1 MRRPTRAIALVAL
14 AFAIWPAIATAQP
27 GRVVWSRG
35 GADGSSSIWTTSP
48 TGTGAQRLIR
58 NGAAPILSPD
68 GASIAFVRGAV
79 GSERLYV
86 HRIGGG
92 TRLVRAGA
100 AGSTLAQWTPDSS
113 RLVWVSHAGRL
124 VVVDVATRRFR
135 RLVGDVISAASV
147 EPGGATA
154 LVTRKTGVHRGG
166 YPLRDIFRVD
176 LASGVSTRLT
186 KDGLSLDGV
195 AGPSRIAFS
204 RVLKDY
210 PDGPSTAVWTM
221 DLDGANRR
229 PLVKVGAGKFG
240 GVIPWRWSTS
250 GARLLGVRPSFVSSA
265 PVAIDP
271 ATGQTRN
278 LRRGSTGYDLTLDF
292 DAAGNEVL
300 ALLRSADTR
309 NGRLVALSYST
320 GRIVRVYAAKASGA
334 TWARGTA
341 PAG

>member
-1 MRRPTRAIALVAL
+1 VTRVAALVAL
-14 AFAIWPAIATAQP
+14 VLAVWPAFATAQP
-27 GRVVWSRG
+27 SRVVWAHAA
-35 GADGSSSIWTTSP
+35 ADGTSAIWTTSA

-58 NGAAPILSPD
+58 NGNAPILAPD
-68 GASIAFVRGAV
+68 GRSIAFVRGGV

-86 HRIGGG
+86 HRLGGSA
-92 TRLVRAGA
+92 RLVRAPAPGA
-100 AGSTLAQWTPDSS
+100 SFAQWTPDSS

-124 VVVDVATRRFR
+124 VVVDVVTRRFH
-135 RLVGDVISAASV
+135 RLVANVLGTASI

-154 LVTRKTGVHRGG
+154 LVTRTTGMRGR

-186 KDGLSLDGV
+186 KDGRSLGAV
-195 AGPSRIAFS
+195 AGPARIAFS

-221 DLDGANRR
+221 DPDGGNGR
-229 PLVKVGAGKFG
+229 PLTEVGAGQFG
-240 GVIPWRWSTS
+240 GVIPWRWSAS

-271 ATGQTRN
+271 ATGETRN
-278 LRRGSTGYDLTLDF
+278 LRRGVSGYDVTLDY
-292 DAAGNEVL
+292 DARGNEVL
-300 ALLRSADTR
+300 ALLRTADTR

-320 GRIVRVYAAKASGA
+320 GRILRVYAAKASNA
-334 TWARGTA
+334 TWARGAAT
-341 PAG
+341 G